1 VGRGI
6 LTPIQTGS
14 PDRRPLFCVHSVGG
28 EVVAYHEMAR
38 LLGPEQPVWGLQS
51 PDPPLE
57 EVVEMAEQ
65 YIAALRSVQP
75 RGPYRVAGWSMGGA
89 VAYEIARQLETQGER
104 TEVLAIIDASS
115 PPAWYGEKPM
125 TDTEMLGLF
134 AHAMVVLHDVDVPAD
149 LEPPPGAPDGFDLAS
164 VTGVD
169 LAGLSLDEALAMS
182 LDLGRKVGLLPPS
195 LELAE
200 LRRIFDR
207 FRANRGSLR
216 RYRALPYGGEIHL
229 FRATDQIAHLPP
241 GADPTLGW
249 GELAPG
255 RVRLFD
261 CPGDHYTILREQVG
275 ALAEKLRW
283 LLGIADGSGGG

>member
-1 VGRGI
+1 
-6 LTPIQTGS
+6 
-14 PDRRPLFCVHSVGG
+14 
-28 EVVAYHEMAR
+28 
-38 LLGPEQPVWGLQS
+38 
-51 PDPPLE
+51 
-57 EVVEMAEQ
+57 
-65 YIAALRSVQP
+65 
-75 RGPYRVAGWSMGGA
+75 
-89 VAYEIARQLETQGER
+89 GER
-104 TEVLAIIDASS
+104 TEVLAVIDASS

-169 LAGLSLDEALAMS
+169 LSGLSLDEALAMS

-207 FRANRGSLR
+207 FRANRGSLN

-229 FRATDQIAHLPP
+229 FRATDQIAHLPA

-275 ALAEKLRW
+275 ALAEKMRW
-283 LLGIADGSGGG
+283 LLGIEAG